1 MINRK
6 TLFRAAL
13 LATIVITAAWLV
25 QNVMAVSGGDYSLS
39 WWTFDGGGASLSDGS
54 YTLGGTAGQPEAVT
68 LEGSSY
74 RLEGGFWPPNLVK
87 IYLPLVK
94 K

>member
-6 TLFRAAL
+6 RIILTTLL
-13 LATIVITAAWLV
+13 VGIVLIAAWLA
-25 QNVMAVSGGDYSLS
+25 QDATAVSGGDYSLS